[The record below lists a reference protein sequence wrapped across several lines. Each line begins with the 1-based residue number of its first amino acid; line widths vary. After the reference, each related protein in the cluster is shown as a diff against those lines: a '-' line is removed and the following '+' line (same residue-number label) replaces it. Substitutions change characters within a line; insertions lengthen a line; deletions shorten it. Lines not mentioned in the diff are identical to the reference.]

1 MPLWPVKGQG
11 QRVKGLEGIRWSP
24 LASSLLRVFP
34 HNLQTPAEAGRTPP
48 PCPPQPPIC
57 IAEVTVYRRG
67 WSGTFLIKYDRRC
80 PGCRTGGGP
89 CLPDFSCQNHGC
101 PRMNRFHG
109 KDKSS
114 AFRIPLS
121 DFDFTQYPI
130 PTFNTP
136 PLDNEHGITYFVGCK
151 FSHHPKNQNR

>member
-1 MPLWPVKGQG
+1 MSESRMPTDE
-11 QRVKGLEGIRWSP
+11 RMTRI
-24 LASSLLRVFP
+24 FP
-34 HNLQTPAEAGRTPP
+34 KRKVANACPPRRAERRAPNTT